1 MIIRLTQLDGKLP
14 NLALMRLASYHRH
27 QGDEVVFTREPART
41 LFEPVYDRVYGSVI
55 FDSSAHLVE
64 SFRRHFPQ
72 AILGGTGSGN
82 LHTVEQVIGQ
92 EWGQFDY
99 SDYPTVK
106 ESIGF
111 TQRGCRM
118 HCRFCVVPER
128 EGKAR
133 ATHTIHQIWRSP
145 PHPRKVHLL
154 DNDFFG
160 QAEAAWQARIDEL
173 REGNFRVCFGQ
184 GINVRSIT
192 DEQAAALASVEYRDT
207 KFQQRR
213 LYTAWDNPRDEQRF
227 FTGIDTL
234 EKAGIP
240 PTHVMAYMLVGFD
253 LAESWDGI
261 LSRFN
266 KMVDRGIKPYPMV
279 FDAGRRD
286 LKAFQRWAVTG
297 LYRACAWEEY
307 RSTQRGSVVHLSN
320 SRWKKEV
327 SADGK
332 PLESSSHG

>member
-1 MIIRLTQLDGKLP
+1 MIIRLTQMDGKLP
-14 NLALMRLASYHRH
+14 NLALMKLASYHRDK
-27 QGDEVVFTREPART
+27 GDEVVFTRDPVRN
-41 LFEPVYDRVYGSVI
+41 LFEPAYDRVYGSVL

-64 SFRRHFPQ
+64 QFRCHFPQ
-72 AILGGTGSGN
+72 AIIGGTGSGN
-82 LHTVEQVIGQ
+82 LQTVEQVIGQ
-92 EWGQFDY
+92 EWGKFDY
-99 SDYPTVK
+99 GDYPNVK

-128 EGKAR
+128 EGKPR
-133 ATHTIHQIWRSP
+133 ATHTIPDIWRGP

-160 QAEAAWQARIDEL
+160 QPEEAWRARINEL
-173 REGNFRVCFGQ
+173 REGKFRVCFGQ

-192 DEQAAALASVEYRDT
+192 DAQASALASVEYRDT

-213 LYTAWDNPRDEQRF
+213 LYTAWDNPKDEGRF
-227 FTGIDTL
+227 FAGMDTL

-240 PTHVMAYMLVGFD
+240 PRHVMAYMLVGFD
-253 LAESWDGI
+253 PAESWDGI

-266 KMVDRGIKPYPMV
+266 KMADRGIKPYPMV
-279 FDAGRRD
+279 FDARRRD

-307 RSTQRGSVVHLSN
+307 RGTRRDSVVHLSN
-320 SRWKKEV
+320 NRWKKGV
-327 SADGK
+327 SAND
-332 PLESSSHG
+332 ESVKGSPHG